1 MTAKYE
7 TVFGLSVKTYA
18 DEEALNAVV
27 EKFKKLM
34 TDNGATID
42 NVDVWGKKRMAYAVN
57 YETEAYYVLINFTA
71 DVTFP
76 KELERNYRITEG
88 VLRSLVVRTDK

>member
-1 MTAKYE
+1 
-7 TVFGLSVKTYA
+7 
-18 DEEALNAVV
+18 
-27 EKFKKLM
+27 M

-88 VLRSLVVRTDK
+88 VLRSLVERTDK

>member
-18 DEEALNAVV
+18 DEEALNAVI

-34 TDNGATID
+34 TDNGAEIES
-42 NVDVWGKKRMAYAVN
+42 VDVWGKKRMAYEVN
-57 YETEAYYVLINFTA
+57 YETEAYYVLVNFTS

-76 KELERNYRITEG
+76 KELERNYRITDG
-88 VLRSLVVRTDK
+88 VLRSIVVRK

>member
-42 NVDVWGKKRMAYAVN
+42 EVEVWGKKRMAYAVN
-57 YETEAYYVLINFTA
+57 YETEAYYVLIKFTA
-71 DVTFP
+71 EGTFP
-76 KELERNYRITEG
+76 AELERNYRITEG
-88 VLRSLVVRTDK
+88 VLRSLVVKLEK

>member
-18 DEEALNAVV
+18 NEEALNAVI

-34 TDNGATID
+34 TDNGAEIES
-42 NVDVWGKKRMAYAVN
+42 VDVWGKKRMAYAVN
-57 YETEAYYVLINFTA
+57 YETEAYYVLVNFTS

-88 VLRSLVVRTDK
+88 VLRSIVVKK

>member
-7 TVFGLSVKTYA
+7 TVFALSVKTYA
-18 DEEALNAVV
+18 DEEALNGVI
-27 EKFKKLM
+27 EKFKNLM

-57 YETEAYYVLINFTA
+57 YETEAYYVLVNFTA
-71 DVTFP
+71 DVSFP

>member
-18 DEEALNAVV
+18 DEEALNAVI

-34 TDNGATID
+34 TDNGAEIES
-42 NVDVWGKKRMAYAVN
+42 VDVWGKKRMAYAVN
-57 YETEAYYVLINFTA
+57 YETEAYYVLVNFTS

-88 VLRSLVVRTDK
+88 VLRSIVVKK

>member
-7 TVFGLSVKTYA
+7 TVFALSVKTYA

-34 TDNGATID
+34 TDNGAVID
-42 NVDVWGKKRMAYAVN
+42 EVNVWGRRRMAYAVN

-71 DVTFP
+71 DATFP
-76 KELERNYRITEG
+76 KELERNYRITDG
-88 VLRSLVVRTDK
+88 VLRSMVVRK

>member
-18 DEEALNAVV
+18 DEEALNAVI

-34 TDNGATID
+34 IDNGAEIES
-42 NVDVWGKKRMAYAVN
+42 VDVWGKKRMAYEVN
-57 YETEAYYVLINFTA
+57 YETEAYYVLVNFTS

-88 VLRSLVVRTDK
+88 VLRSIVVRK

>member
-7 TVFGLSVKTYA
+7 TVFALSVKTYA
-18 DEEALNAVV
+18 DEKALNGVV

-71 DVTFP
+71 DVSFP
-76 KELERNYRITEG
+76 AELERNYRITDG

>member
-7 TVFGLSVKTYA
+7 TVFGLSLKTYA
-18 DEEALNAVV
+18 DEEALNAVI

-34 TDNGATID
+34 TDNGAEVES
-42 NVDVWGKKRMAYAVN
+42 VDVWGKKRMAYEVN
-57 YETEAYYVLINFTA
+57 YETEAYYVLVNFTS

-88 VLRSLVVRTDK
+88 VLRSIVVKK

>member
-7 TVFGLSVKTYA
+7 TVFALSVKTYA
-18 DEEALNAVV
+18 DEEALNAVI

-34 TDNGATID
+34 TDNGAEIE

-57 YETEAYYVLINFTA
+57 YETEAYYVLVSFTS
-71 DVTFP
+71 DVSFP
-76 KELERNYRITEG
+76 AELERNYRITEG
-88 VLRSLVVRTDK
+88 VLRSLVVRK

>member
-7 TVFGLSVKTYA
+7 TVFGLSLKTYA
-18 DEEALNAVV
+18 DEEALNAVI

-34 TDNGATID
+34 TDNGAEIES
-42 NVDVWGKKRMAYAVN
+42 VDVWGKKRMAYEVN
-57 YETEAYYVLINFTA
+57 YETEAYYVLVNFTS

-88 VLRSLVVRTDK
+88 VLRSIVVRK

>member
-7 TVFGLSVKTYA
+7 TVFGLSLKTYA
-18 DEEALNAVV
+18 DEEALNAVI

-34 TDNGATID
+34 TDNGAEIES
-42 NVDVWGKKRMAYAVN
+42 VDVWGKKRMAYEVN
-57 YETEAYYVLINFTA
+57 YETEAYYVLVNFSS

-88 VLRSLVVRTDK
+88 VLRSIVVRK

>member
-7 TVFGLSVKTYA
+7 TVFALSVKTYA
-18 DEEALNAVV
+18 DEEALNAAV

-34 TDNGATID
+34 TDNGAVID
-42 NVDVWGKKRMAYAVN
+42 KVDVWGKRRMAYAVN
-57 YETEAYYVLINFTA
+57 YETEAYYVLVEFTS

-76 KELERNYRITEG
+76 AELERNYRITEG
-88 VLRSLVVRTDK
+88 VLRSLVVRK